1 MKVIK
6 EYSKDKMVIINVR
19 IVRIVCKVVVVFDE
33 MKIYEFVY
41 IWIVLLLFLMNLLMK
56 KFCFILCMNIFKWLL
71 LNLYL
76 FEFSFIW
83 EYINSLLMLKVWK
96 FL

>member
-6 EYSKDKMVIINVR
+6 EYIKDKMVIINVR

-56 KFCFILCMNIFKWLL
+56 KFCFILGMNIFKWLL